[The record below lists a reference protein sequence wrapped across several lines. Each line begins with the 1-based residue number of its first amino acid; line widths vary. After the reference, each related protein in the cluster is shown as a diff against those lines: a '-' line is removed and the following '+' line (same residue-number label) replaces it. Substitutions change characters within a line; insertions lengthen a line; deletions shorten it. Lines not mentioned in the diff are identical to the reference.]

1 MSLINIIKR
10 TLFLSL
16 METIE
21 KILQKSLEQDLNL
34 NEIGF
39 LLNCSD
45 DYYDQIIH
53 VADNVTKKIFSN
65 KIMFYVPLYIDSF
78 CANNCLYCDY
88 RRDNEDILRKKL
100 SFNEFKKE
108 VEYLDK
114 QGYTMIEIVSSTD
127 FNFPFER
134 LKEFVKYLK
143 EKNKITLM
151 NNRPLQKQEYIDLK
165 ESGLDW
171 SWLWMESYIKEH
183 YQRYHPQNTEKYDF
197 EKRTI
202 SFEDMAS
209 AGLNVGFGFLLGLTP
224 DFNEEVLSTIKH
236 AKTLKQKYNI
246 KVAFGTPRFCSPN
259 NAPLKN
265 PPYPDVMTD
274 EKFRLMIALYRLA
287 IRDSYINV
295 STREDINM
303 LKKLWLGG
311 GNLTNPEVQ
320 TIPGGYS
327 LGNKGSQFQHNSYSC
342 KEFTSEIKKLG
353 LIPIL

>member
-108 VEYLDK
+108 VEY
-114 QGYTMIEIVSSTD
+114 
-127 FNFPFER
+127 
-134 LKEFVKYLK
+134 
-143 EKNKITLM
+143 
-151 NNRPLQKQEYIDLK
+151 
-165 ESGLDW
+165 
-171 SWLWMESYIKEH
+171 
-183 YQRYHPQNTEKYDF
+183 
-197 EKRTI
+197 
-202 SFEDMAS
+202 
-209 AGLNVGFGFLLGLTP
+209 
-224 DFNEEVLSTIKH
+224 
-236 AKTLKQKYNI
+236 
-246 KVAFGTPRFCSPN
+246 
-259 NAPLKN
+259 
-265 PPYPDVMTD
+265 
-274 EKFRLMIALYRLA
+274 
-287 IRDSYINV
+287 
-295 STREDINM
+295 
-303 LKKLWLGG
+303 
-311 GNLTNPEVQ
+311 
-320 TIPGGYS
+320 
-327 LGNKGSQFQHNSYSC
+327 
-342 KEFTSEIKKLG
+342 
-353 LIPIL
+353 